1 MPPHNRALGRPHCV
15 ESRLK
20 RWFLLIL
27 LLLAAGFAPACQS
40 LTRGSKRPAPAPA
53 DENAT
58 ALAQALREFARDFR
72 TTIDGAA
79 SQARQLDLTRAQRQ
93 AVTTWR
99 VQAGNLLR
107 HAFDQDDPRE
117 ILLDVW
123 SLCRRMQDYF
133 EHGPGAA
140 EFGPAALL
148 AQAAAQDLLTRG
160 KEIALAHVSPE
171 TLEQIRAS
179 VDEYARSHPL
189 QPGFVAPPAQDLSD
203 VAPGQSVLKWILDV
217 PLAPLRGV
225 EKMNQTSDA
234 MRDISRTADRFTDV
248 VSDFPATTRREA
260 LLLAEDLEQ
269 MPSVA
274 ATTQSVARIAAS
286 AEHFSKVVEDLP
298 RRTREEAEQLL
309 DRVDESHPQ
318 ARATLGEARQTADA
332 VRAAATELR
341 ELTAALDKTLA
352 QFTEAGRA
360 WSVTAEAVGATSR
373 ELAAWRKPADT
384 QPATVPATSSA
395 DPVATTQPGF
405 RLDDVTAS
413 AEALTRT
420 TTELRGLVSDLQRLL
435 ASGAVSGEAGK
446 LTAPAAEVLERA
458 GLTSRALID
467 HAAWRAAQLLALL
480 AALLLVYR
488 WLTRV
493 RPAGK

>member
-1 MPPHNRALGRPHCV
+1 MPAHNRAPGRGRRV

-20 RWFLLIL
+20 QWFLLVL
-27 LLLAAGFAPACQS
+27 PLLAAGLAPACQS
-40 LTRGSKRPAPAPA
+40 LAPGSKRPAPAAA
-53 DENAT
+53 DENTT
-58 ALAQALREFARDFR
+58 ALIQALREFADDFR

-79 SQARQLDLTRAQRQ
+79 SQARQLDLTRPQRT

-99 VQAGNLLR
+99 VQAGTLLR

-133 EHGPGAA
+133 ERGPGVT
-140 EFGPAALL
+140 EFGPAVPP
-148 AQAAAQDLLTRG
+148 AQAATQSLLARCE
-160 KEIALAHVSPE
+160 EIALAHVSPAA
-171 TLEQIRAS
+171 LEQIRVS
-179 VDEYARSHPL
+179 VDEYARSHPF
-189 QPGFVAPPAQDLSD
+189 QAGFVGPPAQDLSD
-203 VAPGQSVLKWILDV
+203 VAPGRNVLKWILDV

-260 LLLAEDLEQ
+260 LLLAEDLERL
-269 MPSVA
+269 PSVA
-274 ATTQSVARIAAS
+274 ATTQNVARIAAGT
-286 AEHFSKVVEDLP
+286 EHFAQVVEDLP

-309 DRVDESHPQ
+309 DRVDQSHPQ

-332 VRAAATELR
+332 VRAAAAELR
-341 ELTAALDKTLA
+341 ELTAALERTLT

-360 WSVTAEAVGATSR
+360 WAVTAEAVGATSR
-373 ELAAWRKPADT
+373 ELANWRGPPAT
-384 QPATVPATSSA
+384 QPVAAPATVSPE
-395 DPVATTQPGF
+395 DVGTTQPGF
-405 RLDDVTAS
+405 RFDEVTAS

-420 TTELRGLVSDLQRLL
+420 TTELRGLLSDLQRLL
-435 ASGAVSGEAGK
+435 ASGAVSGEAGR
-446 LTAPAAEVLERA
+446 LTAPAAEVLDRA

-480 AALLLVYR
+480 AALLLAYR

-493 RPAGK
+493 RPTGK